1 MKTINVLPVLP
12 EGWLW
17 SRAADGK
24 WSPLSP
30 GLVADFALL
39 EQHFAVP
46 RRYSIGTPSAGA
58 VVWDLQALTWAT
70 FQPWSPGDPVV
81 VRIGT
86 GLHDGVF
93 SRHDFELDDP
103 DAKERRVV
111 VRLPWR
117 GEDAYPLADVFSNR
131 DAAWAARMA
140 EGLEVSNAE

>member
-1 MKTINVLPVLP
+1 MKTINALPVLP

-24 WSPLSP
+24 WSLLNPA
-30 GLVADFALL
+30 LVADFAWL
-39 EQHFAVP
+39 EQHFAVNG
-46 RRYSIGTPSAGA
+46 RYSVGGTPPTGA
-58 VVWDLQALTWAT
+58 IVWDLQALEWVT
-70 FQPWSPGDPVV
+70 FQPWTPGDPVV

-93 SRHDFELDDP
+93 SRYDFELDDP
-103 DAKERRVV
+103 DVKERRVV
-111 VRLPWR
+111 VRTWR

-140 EGLEVSNAE
+140 DGLEVSNAE